1 MGVRAAAETTGV
13 SSSLIVKMK
22 TAVFLTFSVLFLWTS
37 RTVGQANYDT
47 TIIAYDGRV
56 MTIRIHGTDTSILA
70 TIPEVVVK
78 APRVFANDE
87 EYRAYM
93 RYRRYATDVLPYAI
107 ESIKLY
113 RRYEQETE
121 GMKRGEARKVAKRM
135 QKEAKE
141 GFTDPLKDL
150 TRTQGKILV
159 KMIER
164 HLDTSM
170 YEVLKSV
177 RGTFTATKWQ
187 TVGKLYGYDLKEGY
201 TPGEDKVL
209 DLILGD
215 FEITVK

>member
-1 MGVRAAAETTGV
+1 
-13 SSSLIVKMK
+13 MK
-22 TAVFLTFSVLFLWTS
+22 TAVFLIFSVFLLWAS
-37 RTVGQANYDT
+37 GSKGQASTNYDT
-47 TIIAYDGRV
+47 TIVAYDGRV
-56 MTIRIHGTDTSILA
+56 MTIRIHGTDTTIIA

-121 GMKRGEARKVAKRM
+121 GMKRGGARKVAKQM

-177 RGTFTATKWQ
+177 RGNFTAAKWQ
-187 TVGKLYGYDLKEGY
+187 TVGKLYGYDLREGY

>member
-1 MGVRAAAETTGV
+1 MRR
-13 SSSLIVKMK
+13 
-22 TAVFLTFSVLFLWTS
+22 AVFIIFSFFM
-37 RTVGQANYDT
+37 VGVTQVSGQSEAVYDT
-47 TIIAYDGRV
+47 TIVHYDGRV
-56 MTIRIHGTDTSILA
+56 MRIRITGTDTVVVA
-70 TIPEVVVK
+70 TIPEVTVK

-87 EYRAYM
+87 EYRQYM
-93 RYRRYATDVLPYAI
+93 RYRRYATQVLPYAI

-113 RRYEQETE
+113 RKYERETQ
-121 GMKRGEARKVAKRM
+121 GMRKGQARKYAKTL
-135 QKEAKE
+135 QKEVKE
-141 GFTDPLKDL
+141 DFTDPLKDL

-187 TVGKLYGYDLKEGY
+187 AVGKLYGYDLKDGY

-209 DLILGD
+209 DLILSD

>member
-1 MGVRAAAETTGV
+1 MRKAAFII
-13 SSSLIVKMK
+13 LCI
-22 TAVFLTFSVLFLWTS
+22 LFAGITHIW
-37 RTVGQANYDT
+37 GQNSAIYDT
-47 TIIAYDGRV
+47 TIVHHDGRV
-56 MTIRIHGTDTSILA
+56 MRVRIVGNDTVVVA
-70 TIPEVVVK
+70 TIPEVTVK

-87 EYRAYM
+87 EYRQYM
-93 RYRRYATDVLPYAI
+93 RYRRYATQVLPYAI

-113 RRYEQETE
+113 RRYEQDTQ
-121 GMKRGEARKVAKRM
+121 GMRKGKARKYAREI
-135 QKEAKE
+135 QKEVKE
-141 GFTDPLKDL
+141 DFTDPLKDL

-164 HLDTSM
+164 HLDTPM

-209 DLILGD
+209 DMILGD